1 MRSKTA
7 KWFETKVRYE
17 KTMEDGALRQVTE
30 TNVVDAV
37 SFGEA
42 ETRILEEL
50 GKYVNGDLEVVGI
63 SIPSYKEVFFDDDN
77 VNSDRW
83 YKAKLE
89 FITID
94 EKTNKEKKSTV
105 YYLVNAGTIK
115 EAIKN
120 IDSVM
125 GNTMIDYNSLSVSE
139 TQIMDVF
146 EHKAK

>member
-77 VNSDRW
+77 SNSDRW

-115 EAIKN
+115 GAIKN

-125 GNTMIDYNSLSVSE
+125 GNTMVDYNSLSVSE

-146 EHKAK
+146 EHKVK